1 MNRLTADDL
10 RHLQAHAPAAPA
22 CRCGVGACDGW
33 VSLSPERWPMA
44 QMQAIGTLRDM
55 AVHEPSFEE
64 LHPHGTRYESPDAPV
79 APHFYP
85 YNRCDLYR
93 CTGCQR
99 LLLRYTEAG
108 GYYVDERERVLA
120 PGLPVLDDAA
130 S

>member
-10 RHLQAHAPAAPA
+10 RQLQTHAPAAPA

-33 VSLSPERWPMA
+33 VSLSPERWPTA
-44 QMQAIGTLRDM
+44 QMQPIGTLRD
-55 AVHEPSFEE
+55 VNVYEPSFEE
-64 LHPHGTRYESPDAPV
+64 LHPHGTRYESPAAPV

-85 YNRCDLYR
+85 YNRCDLSR
-93 CTGCQR
+93 CTACQR

-108 GYYVDERERVLA
+108 GYYVDERVRVLA
-120 PGLPVLDDAA
+120 PGLPVLDDAV

>member
-1 MNRLTADDL
+1 MIRLTADDL
-10 RHLQAHAPAAPA
+10 RQLQTHAPAAPA

-33 VSLSPERWPMA
+33 VSLSPERWPTA

-64 LHPHGTRYESPDAPV
+64 LHPHGTRYESPAAPV

-108 GYYVDERERVLA
+108 GYYVDERVRVLA